1 MNENLRS
8 LHSYP
13 WRWLIKAMVIP
24 VTIALIIAFQVS
36 PVVAPSFIPGMATPL
51 VSFSVVDF
59 PTRPPSPTATDVT
72 PTVLPTQTPLPT
84 ATETLVPPTPTST
97 PTPTPSP
104 TPTVRPTPT
113 LAFARPI
120 SVPLSAPTPNDAKRV
135 ASMPILMYH
144 YISVPPAGSD
154 RYRLSLSVTPAN
166 FDAQMAYLK
175 QAGYHAVTLYDLY
188 AYLAQGQ
195 ALPDKPVILTFDDGY
210 VDAFT
215 QAMPILHKYGFVG
228 TFFVLTGP
236 ADEGGVGEHLTWE
249 QIVAMSA
256 TGMDI
261 ELHCREH
268 FDLRNRPNDFLIHQ
282 IAGGKESLEAHVN
295 RPVRWFAYPSGRYD
309 AAVVRV
315 LKSDGFWGAVTTK
328 PGRTHTA
335 SGLFDLQ
342 RVRIEGSYTLNTFVK
357 LVTEGP

>member
-1 MNENLRS
+1 MRPS
-8 LHSYP
+8 Q
-13 WRWLIKAMVIP
+13 WAWLVK
-24 VTIALIIAFQVS
+24 VTIILSITVLVIACQVN
-36 PVVAPSFIPGMATPL
+36 PVVAPPSMPERATPL
-51 VSFSVVDF
+51 VSFAVVDF
-59 PTRPPSPTATDVT
+59 PTRPPSPTATNVT

-97 PTPTPSP
+97 STRTPTLSP

-135 ASMPILMYH
+135 ASVPILMYH
-144 YISVPPAGSD
+144 YISVPPPGSD
-154 RYRLSLSVTPAN
+154 RYRLALSVTPAN
-166 FDAQMAYLK
+166 FDAQMAFLK

-210 VDAFT
+210 VDALT

-236 ADEGGVGEHLTWE
+236 ADGGGAGEHLTWE
-249 QIVAMSA
+249 QIAAMSA

-261 ELHCREH
+261 ELHSREH
-268 FDLRNRPNDFLIHQ
+268 FDLRNRPNDFLVHQ
-282 IAGGKESLEAHVN
+282 IAGGKESLEAHIN
-295 RPVRWFAYPSGRYD
+295 LPVRWFAYPSGRYD

-315 LKSDGFWGAVTTK
+315 LKSDGLWGAVTTK
-328 PGRTHTA
+328 DGRTHTA
-335 SGLFDLQ
+335 SGFFDLQ
-342 RVRIEGSYTLNTFVK
+342 RVRISGSYTLDTFIKV
-357 LVTEGP
+357 VTGSQ

>member
-24 VTIALIIAFQVS
+24 VTIALVAAFQVS
-36 PVVAPSFIPGMATPL
+36 PVIAPSFLPAMATPL
-51 VSFSVVDF
+51 VSFSIVAF
-59 PTRPPSPTATDVT
+59 PTRPSPMATDVT
-72 PTVLPTQTPLPT
+72 PTAPPTQTPVPT
-84 ATETLVPPTPTST
+84 ATETQAPPTPTST
-97 PTPTPSP
+97 PTQTP

-113 LAFARPI
+113 LAFSRPI
-120 SVPLSAPTPNDAKRV
+120 SLPFSAPTPNDAKRV
-135 ASMPILMYH
+135 ASVPILMYH
-144 YISVPPAGSD
+144 YISVPPPGSD

-166 FDAQMAYLK
+166 FDAQMAFLK

-188 AYLAQGQ
+188 DFLGQGKT
-195 ALPDKPVILTFDDGY
+195 LPDKPVILTFDDGY

-215 QAMPILHKYGFVG
+215 QAMPILLKYGFVG

-236 ADEGGVGEHLTWE
+236 ADEGGAGEHLTWE

-256 TGMDI
+256 TGMDL
-261 ELHCREH
+261 ELHSREH
-268 FDLRNRPNDFLIHQ
+268 FDLRNRPNDFLVHQ
-282 IAGGKESLEAHVN
+282 IAGGKESLEAHIN

-315 LKSDGFWGAVTTK
+315 LKSDAFWGAVTTK
-328 PGRTHTA
+328 DGRTHAA
-335 SGLFDLQ
+335 SGFFDLQ
-342 RVRIEGSYTLNTFVK
+342 RVRISGSYALDTFIK
-357 LVTEGP
+357 IMAESQ

>member
-1 MNENLRS
+1 MDKNKS

-13 WRWLIKAMVIP
+13 WLWLIKAMVVPI
-24 VTIALIIAFQVS
+24 TIALVMAFQVS
-36 PVVAPSFIPGMATPL
+36 PVIAPSFLPAMATPL
-51 VSFSVVDF
+51 VSFSVVIF
-59 PTRPPSPTATDVT
+59 PTRPPGPTTTDVP

-84 ATETLVPPTPTST
+84 AAETRVPATPTFTPIQTPTS
-97 PTPTPSP
+97 
-104 TPTVRPTPT
+104 TVRPTPT
-113 LAFARPI
+113 LAFSRPI

-135 ASMPILMYH
+135 ASVPILMYH
-144 YISVPPAGSD
+144 YISVPPPGSD

-175 QAGYHAVTLYDLY
+175 QAGYHAITLYDLY

-195 ALPDKPVILTFDDGY
+195 ALPEKPVTLTFDDGY

-228 TFFVLTGP
+228 TFFVLTEP
-236 ADEGGVGEHLTWE
+236 ADQGGAGEHLTWE

-268 FDLRNRPNDFLIHQ
+268 FDLRNRTNDFLIHQ
-282 IAGGKESLEAHVN
+282 IAGAKESLEAHIN

-328 PGRTHTA
+328 DGRTHTA
-335 SGLFDLQ
+335 SGFFDLQ
-342 RVRIEGSYTLNTFVK
+342 RVRISGSYTLNTFVK
-357 LVTEGP
+357 LVAESP

>member
-1 MNENLRS
+1 MNKS
-8 LHSYP
+8 LHP
-13 WRWLIKAMVIP
+13 HPRRWLIKAMVIP
-24 VTIALIIAFQVS
+24 VTIALVTAFQVS
-36 PVVAPSFIPGMATPL
+36 TVVAPSFLPGMATPL
-51 VSFSVVDF
+51 VSFSVVVF

-84 ATETLVPPTPTST
+84 ATETLVPTTLTST
-97 PTPTPSP
+97 PAQTP

-113 LAFARPI
+113 LAFSRPI

-135 ASMPILMYH
+135 ASVPILMYH
-144 YISVPPAGSD
+144 YISVPPDGSD

-175 QAGYHAVTLYDLY
+175 QAGYHAITLYDLY
-188 AYLAQGQ
+188 AYLAQGK
-195 ALPDKPVILTFDDGY
+195 ALPDRPVILTFDDGY

-228 TFFVLTGP
+228 TIFVLTGP
-236 ADEGGVGEHLTWE
+236 ADRGGAGEHLTWE
-249 QIVAMSA
+249 QIAAMST

-261 ELHCREH
+261 ELHSREH

-282 IAGGKESLEAHVN
+282 IAGGKESLEAHIN

-315 LKSDGFWGAVTTK
+315 LKSDGFWGAATTQD
-328 PGRTHTA
+328 GRTHTA
-335 SGLFDLQ
+335 SGFFDLQ
-342 RVRIEGSYTLNTFVK
+342 RVRISGSYTLDTFIKV
-357 LVTEGP
+357 VAENQ

>member
-1 MNENLRS
+1 MDKNFKS
-8 LHSYP
+8 LHPYP

-24 VTIALIIAFQVS
+24 ITIALVTAFQVS
-36 PVVAPSFIPGMATPL
+36 SVVAPSFLPALATPL
-51 VSFSVVDF
+51 VSFSVVVF
-59 PTRPPSPTATDVT
+59 PTRPPSPTATDVP

-84 ATETLVPPTPTST
+84 ATETRVPATPTST
-97 PTPTPSP
+97 PAQTP

-113 LAFARPI
+113 LAFSRPI

-236 ADEGGVGEHLTWE
+236 ADESGAGEHLTWE
-249 QIVAMSA
+249 QIAAMSA

-261 ELHCREH
+261 ELHSREH

-282 IAGGKESLEAHVN
+282 IAGGKESLEAHIN
-295 RPVRWFAYPSGRYD
+295 LPVRWFAYPSGRYD

-328 PGRTHTA
+328 DGRTHTA
-335 SGLFDLQ
+335 SGFFDLQ

>member
-1 MNENLRS
+1 M
-8 LHSYP
+8 
-13 WRWLIKAMVIP
+13 
-24 VTIALIIAFQVS
+24 TAFQAS
-36 PVVAPSFIPGMATPL
+36 PVVAPSFLPEMATPL
-51 VSFSVVDF
+51 VSFSVIAF
-59 PTRPPSPTATDVT
+59 PTHSSPTATDVT

-84 ATETLVPPTPTST
+84 ATETQAPATPTST
-97 PTPTPSP
+97 PTQTA
-104 TPTVRPTPT
+104 TPTIRPTPT
-113 LAFARPI
+113 LAFSRPI
-120 SVPLSAPTPNDAKRV
+120 SAPFAAPTPNDAKRV
-135 ASMPILMYH
+135 VSVPILMYH

-154 RYRLSLSVTPAN
+154 RYRLSLSVTPEN

-188 AYLAQGQ
+188 DVLAQGK
-195 ALPDKPVILTFDDGY
+195 ALPEKPIILTFDDGY

-228 TFFVLTGP
+228 TFFVLTRP
-236 ADEGGVGEHLTWE
+236 ADEGGAGEHLTWE

-256 TGMDI
+256 TGMDV

-268 FDLRNRPNDFLIHQ
+268 VDLRNRSNDFLVHQ
-282 IAGGKESLEAHVN
+282 IAGGKESLEAHIN

-328 PGRTHTA
+328 SGRTHTT
-335 SGLFDLQ
+335 SGVFDLQ
-342 RVRIEGSYTLNTFVK
+342 RVRIGGSHTLDAFIKVMA
-357 LVTEGP
+357 ESQ